1 MLVSI
6 RQMASELRN
15 QRILELYDIDY
26 LQMSDGVQLRLL
38 VHKASPSKGTIFFHP
53 GLGTLLLSW
62 ERVLEMLADEG
73 YTIYYVES
81 REKYTA
87 KYPKKAKLT
96 RELMI
101 RDCAEAVRLI
111 GLEDNT
117 YIAVGSSLGSTILIH
132 AMAQGLIFPKHA
144 VLVGPNAEMKLP
156 MGLKLLLP
164 LVNDT
169 IYRISK
175 PLIKWY
181 ILKKYVDKEA
191 DPEQYHKY
199 ALGIDLSVPSRF
211 RKVLRAWL
219 GNKIWDDLPLIKSH
233 CVLVGAEK
241 DKLHASNTTRRIADL
256 IPDSDYIDLGTNK
269 AAHDKP
275 LVDLILSLDV

>member
-1 MLVSI
+1 
-6 RQMASELRN
+6 MASELRN
-15 QRILELYDIDY
+15 ERILELYNIDY

-38 VHKASPSKGTIFFHP
+38 THKADPSKGTIFFHP

-96 RELMI
+96 RERMI
-101 RDCAEAVRLI
+101 QDCAETVNLV
-111 GLEDNT
+111 GLKDNE
-117 YIAVGSSLGSTILIH
+117 YVAIGSSLGSTILIH
-132 AMAQGLIFPKHA
+132 AMAQALISPKHA
-144 VLVGPNAEMKLP
+144 ILVGPNAEMKLP
-156 MGLKLLLP
+156 LGLRLLLP

-181 ILKKYVDKEA
+181 LLHKYVDKEA

-211 RKVLRAWL
+211 RKVLQAWV
-219 GNKIWDDLPLIKSH
+219 GNKIWDDLPSIKSH
-233 CVLVGAEK
+233 CILVGAEK
-241 DKLHASNTTRRIADL
+241 DKLHASNTTRKIAEL
-256 IPDSDYIDLGTNK
+256 IQNSDYVDLGTNK

-275 LVDLILSLDV
+275 LVDLVLSLEF